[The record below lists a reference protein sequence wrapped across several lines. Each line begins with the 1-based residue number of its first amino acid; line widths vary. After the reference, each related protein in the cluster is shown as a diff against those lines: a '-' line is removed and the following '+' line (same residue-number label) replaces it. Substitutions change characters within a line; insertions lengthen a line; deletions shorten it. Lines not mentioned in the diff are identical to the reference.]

1 MGQDKCLDNRIYEAE
16 IRAVMAALRHLC
28 PDPEGK
34 RVLLLCNKRPEDY
47 LYEALEK
54 LGISEISEDLQEEA
68 DLILNTD
75 PDIGKSEGYEK
86 ILLKLAL
93 SSENRPLSLLDL
105 TRTELRTDIVL
116 EAKERG
122 ILAEGSLFYR
132 TAKDLFLKAE
142 DPFSDVTADR
152 IAEAFKKEQ
161 RRLENIVLTGMPGAG
176 KSAAGEAIARAL
188 NRKFIDSD
196 AAIIERSGREIADIF
211 AKEGEACFRKME
223 TEIILEL
230 SENQGMVF
238 STGGGT
244 ILRKENVRALKKNGK
259 IYFLDRPLEYI
270 LPSDDR
276 PLSDTA
282 DKVVKLYRERYDLY
296 LSTSDEVLI
305 PGSEVEKTVGKIL
318 KEWCE

>member
-34 RVLLLCNKRPEDY
+34 RVLLLCKKRPEDY

-54 LGISEISEDLQEEA
+54 LRISEISEDLQEEA

-93 SSENRPLSLLDL
+93 SPKNRPLSLLDL

-122 ILAEGSLFYR
+122 ILAEGSLFYH
-132 TAKDLFLKAE
+132 TAKALFLKAD
-142 DPFSDVTADR
+142 DPLPEGPEDR
-152 IAEAFKKEQ
+152 IEEAFNKEK

-188 NRKFIDSD
+188 NRRFIDSD
-196 AAIIERSGREIADIF
+196 AAIVERYGREIADVF
-211 AKEGEACFRKME
+211 AEEGEACFRKME
-223 TEIILEL
+223 TEMIREL
-230 SENQGMVF
+230 SENQGMVI

-244 ILRKENVRALKKNGK
+244 ILRKENVRALKKNGR
-259 IYFLDRPLEYI
+259 IYFLDRPLSYI